1 MAWFKRKG
9 NEAKEQASVQA
20 GNECDVAI
28 IGGGLGGLTAALRL
42 ADAGKRPVVFEKNA
56 EDRYVNNTRV
66 CAGVFHL
73 ALTDIDTDEDALVEK
88 IMAITGGTA
97 EPVQTR
103 AVSRDA
109 KRAVKYL
116 QSKGVR
122 FLRGSPEPHHNYVL
136 APPALVRVG
145 LQWEGRAGDVLLR
158 TLEARLNEIGGE
170 VRRGHVVSAIATDA
184 DGAVIGISGANAD
197 GPFEIK
203 ADAVIVADG
212 GFTADAAML
221 REHVTPAPE
230 KVLQRNTKQGAG
242 DGIRMAQAIGAALSD
257 SMGGFYGHLMHR
269 NAMTNDDLW
278 PYPWFDDICTNAI
291 IVGADGKRFCDEG
304 YGGPHIAN
312 EVAKLNDPLSTW
324 VIFDDP
330 IWQEG
335 GKARSF
341 PANPHMEANGGDIL
355 RADTLAE
362 LAAKAGLPA
371 DALITCV
378 ETYNAAVDA
387 GTTEHLDPARATF
400 RYKPWPI
407 RTGPFYAGPA
417 CAGLTYMFGG
427 LKIDGACRV
436 ISTAGKPIPNL
447 YAVGTSTGGME
458 GGERT
463 GYVGGLAKTAAT
475 ALRAAEHI
483 AGELVA
489 DELVN

>member
-1 MAWFKRKG
+1 MRNLFKSRDKKKV
-9 NEAKEQASVQA
+9 EVQA
-20 GNECDVAI
+20 IPAGDESEIRCDVAI

-42 ADAGKRPVVFEKNA
+42 ADSGKRPVIFEKNR

-73 ALTDIDTDEDALVEK
+73 ALTDIETDEDTLVEK
-88 IMAITGGTA
+88 ITTITGGMA
-97 EPVQTR
+97 EPEQTR

-109 KRAVKYL
+109 KRAVKFL

-145 LQWEGRAGDVLLR
+145 LQWEGRAGDVLMR
-158 TLEARLNEIGGE
+158 TLEERLIAVGGQ
-170 VRRGHVVSAIATDA
+170 VLRGHVVEAITSGA
-184 DGAVIGISGANAD
+184 DGVVTGLSGNNAS
-197 GPFEIK
+197 GPFTVT
-203 ADAVIVADG
+203 AGAVIVADG
-212 GFTADAAML
+212 GFTSDDAML
-221 REHVTPAPE
+221 REFITPAPE
-230 KVLQRNTKQGAG
+230 KVLQRNTRQGTG
-242 DGIRMAQAIGAALSD
+242 DGIRMARAVGAALSD

-269 NAMTNDDLW
+269 NAMTNPNLW

-304 YGGPHIAN
+304 NGGPHIAN
-312 EVAKLNDPLSTW
+312 EVAKLDDPLSTW

-330 IWQEG
+330 IWDEG

-341 PANPHMEANGGDIL
+341 PANPHMEANGGDIV
-355 RADTLAE
+355 RADTLEE

-371 DALITCV
+371 DALAATV
-378 ETYNAAVDA
+378 MQYNDAVDS
-387 GTTEHLDPARATF
+387 GTTGELMPGRATF

-417 CAGLTYMFGG
+417 CAGITYMFGG

-436 ISTAGKPIPNL
+436 ISTQGEPIAGL
-447 YAVGTSTGGME
+447 YAVGTATGGME
-458 GGERT
+458 GGDRT

-483 AGELVA
+483 AGELV
-489 DELVN
+489 E